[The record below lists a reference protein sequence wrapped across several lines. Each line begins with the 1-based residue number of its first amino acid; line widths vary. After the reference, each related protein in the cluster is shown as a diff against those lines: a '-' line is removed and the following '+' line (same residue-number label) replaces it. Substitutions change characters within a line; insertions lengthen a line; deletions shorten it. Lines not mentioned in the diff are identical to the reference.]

1 MDLTA
6 QLDLRERR
14 EMKELVEPRVY
25 LESKEMLDLTDSPEH
40 LELRE

>member
-1 MDLTA
+1 
-6 QLDLRERR
+6 LDLRERR